1 MRLLFA
7 SLSERD
13 RRRSAAV
20 EAAKLGPGGTTYLAH
35 LFGCSERVP
44 TARLVLKARKLIDQR
59 PPSPPEGE
67 ETMME

>member
-1 MRLLFA
+1 MTFTKYPEDIEQSMRLLFA

-13 RRRSAAV
+13 RRRSAAD

-44 TARLVLKARKLIDQR
+44 TRGW
-59 PPSPPEGE
+59 S
-67 ETMME
+67 